1 MKRFKKIFAML
12 LTFAMILGIA
22 GVQAPE
28 TAAYAADSKITLTV
42 DYVDYMATIK
52 TSGADAY
59 LFLEVLKKKGEE
71 YTVSATYTFKTQTS
85 GQDKLATV
93 DLSFLKATSEQYIR
107 AYGNL
112 NTEAKSDIVTVQK
125 QPDKSSIKYVP
136 ADTLAKSFTIKSG
149 KEELNVTDEILAEY
163 VYRTLYGTTWI
174 PLDEF
179 DPANSVAG
187 TTLIVRKEA
196 VAAEDK
202 IVGAPAGNEVKV
214 KIAALAKAPKVTPDY
229 VNGVV
234 KLAKG
239 TEYRVIYLKDTT
251 PTEVSTYKEVGSSA
265 QSLTPAEIILN
276 TVTLTGDDAAKAKA
290 AEDIAKKGFTLIV
303 RTAKTDK
310 KAASAPVFVTIPAQ
324 PAVTDNSDTSTISL
338 TGDTAKN
345 VTYKDTEKGLELKAT
360 GATFAYSIDGGEKWK
375 TVAAGKTAVVKMD
388 TGKTV
393 LVRLAGVKA
402 DTKKKIEGTLPSNSI
417 AVTYTKPT
425 PTAAPTP
432 TKA

>member
-28 TAAYAADSKITLTV
+28 TAAYAADPKITLTV
-42 DYVDYMATIK
+42 DYVDYTATIT

-71 YTVSATYTFKTQTS
+71 YTVSATYTFKAT
-85 GQDKLATV
+85 DKKATV

-112 NTEAKSDIVTVQK
+112 DVEDKSAVVTVQK

-149 KEELNVTDEILAEY
+149 KDTVEVTTDILKTY
-163 VYRTLYGTTWI
+163 VYRTLYGTTWNT
-174 PLDEF
+174 LDTFVPE
-179 DPANSVAG
+179 NSVAG
-187 TTLIVRKEA
+187 TTLIVREEA
-196 VAAEDK
+196 VATDAGKK

-239 TEYRVIYLKDTT
+239 TEYRVIHMKEST

-265 QSLTPAEIILN
+265 QSLTPAQIILN
-276 TVTLTGDDAAKAKA
+276 TVKPTGSDDAAKAKA

-303 RTAKTDK
+303 RTVKTDK

-402 DTKKKIEGTLPSNSI
+402 DTKKEIEGTLPSNSI

>member
-28 TAAYAADSKITLTV
+28 TAAYAADPKITLTV
-42 DYVDYMATIK
+42 DYVDYTATIT

-71 YTVSATYTFKTQTS
+71 YTVSATYTFKATS
-85 GQDKLATV
+85 KKATV
-93 DLSFLKATSEQYIR
+93 DLSFLKASSEQYIR

-112 NTEAKSDIVTVQK
+112 DVEDKSAVVTVQK

-149 KEELNVTDEILAEY
+149 KDTVEVTADILETY
-163 VYRTLYGTTWI
+163 SYRTLYGTTWN
-174 PLDEF
+174 LLSDF
-179 DPANSVAG
+179 DPATSVAG

-202 IVGAPAGNEVKV
+202 VVGAPAGNEVKV

-229 VNGVV
+229 VKGVV

-239 TEYRVIYLKDTT
+239 TEYRVIHMKEST

-303 RTAKTDK
+303 RTAKTEK

-324 PAVTDNSDTSTISL
+324 PAVTDNSGTISL

-345 VTYKDTEKGLELKAT
+345 VTYKDTEKGLELKAA
-360 GATFAYSIDGGEKWK
+360 GATFAYSIDNGEKWK
-375 TVAAGKTAVVKMD
+375 TVAAGKTVVVKMD

-402 DTKKKIEGTLPSNSI
+402 DTKKKIEGALPSNSI
-417 AVTYTKPT
+417 EVTYTKPT
-425 PTAAPTP
+425 ATATPTP